1 LTDEIREEN
10 EKKKEY
16 LNGYKNLCWKV
27 RSLEEQ
33 LSSLREVEQSPK
45 IQQMSD
51 MPKGSKQTD
60 LSDLMVREEALFA
73 KIKEKRVECLEKKLE
88 IEGRIA
94 DMTDGIQSS
103 VLHSRYICCRTWD
116 QIAYDLGYSS
126 RQIINIHGKALIHF
140 NIS

>member
-1 LTDEIREEN
+1 MTDDIRAEN

-51 MPKGSKQTD
+51 MPKGGKQTD
-60 LSDLMVREEALFA
+60 LSDLMVREEVLFT
-73 KIKEKRVECLEKKLE
+73 KIKEKRSECLEKKLE
-88 IEGRIA
+88 IEGKIA
-94 DMTDGIQSS
+94 DMTDGMQSA

-116 QIAYDLGYSS
+116 QIGCDLKYSS
-126 RQIINIHGKALIHF
+126 KQIIRIHGKALYNF
-140 NIS
+140 KMS